1 MTILRAHLLI
11 HGRVQGVN
19 FRYYTYQ
26 RALGLGLTGWVRNLW
41 DGRVEA
47 VFEGEEA
54 SVREMVEWCQTGPP
68 AARVDAVEVNW
79 ESPSGKFNDFE
90 VRMTGR
96 GM

>member
-1 MTILRAHLLI
+1 MTILRAHLSI

-19 FRYYTYQ
+19 FRYYTCQ
-26 RALGLGLTGWVRNLW
+26 RALSLGLTGWVRNLW

-54 SVREMVEWCQTGPP
+54 FVREMVEWCQTGPP
-68 AARVDAVEVNW
+68 AARVDSVEVTW
-79 ESPSGKFNDFE
+79 GSPSGEFDDFE

-96 GM
+96 GL